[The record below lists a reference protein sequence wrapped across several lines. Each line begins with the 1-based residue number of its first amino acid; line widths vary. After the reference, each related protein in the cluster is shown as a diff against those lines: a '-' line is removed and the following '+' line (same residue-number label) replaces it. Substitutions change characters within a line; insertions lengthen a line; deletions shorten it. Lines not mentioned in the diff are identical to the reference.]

1 MSDREQP
8 AAQVRR
14 RDFLKILGAAGAA
27 GAAAST
33 GACVDPSGY
42 KLIPYLVSP
51 DETVPMV
58 SNYDTSV
65 CRECSAGCGILM
77 ETRDG
82 HTFKLE
88 GNPSHPLSRGAICAR
103 GMSAVQGLY
112 NPDRWRSAM
121 ARVNGK
127 LTPLAWERALEIL
140 GQKLADAQTKSAN
153 GIVFINQHESGS
165 FPSFLDGWLANYG
178 AASHLSVDATADGGT
193 IAANKQSYGV
203 AWPSL
208 DFGAARLIV
217 SFGADFLEGWG
228 TPVSQQLDF
237 ADARA
242 KLADAPRVWY
252 VGPRRSLTGLNAD
265 EWIACK
271 PGTAGSIVAA
281 LEGTMSAANAAQAA
295 GVPVAQI

>member
-58 SNYDTSV
+58 SNYYTSV

-112 NPDRWRSAM
+112 TPDRWRGPM
-121 ARVNGK
+121 ARVHGK
-127 LTPLAWERALEIL
+127 LTPLAWDRALEIL
-140 GQKLADAQTKSAN
+140 GQ
-153 GIVFINQHESGS
+153 
-165 FPSFLDGWLANYG
+165 
-178 AASHLSVDATADGGT
+178 
-193 IAANKQSYGV
+193 
-203 AWPSL
+203 
-208 DFGAARLIV
+208 
-217 SFGADFLEGWG
+217 
-228 TPVSQQLDF
+228 
-237 ADARA
+237 
-242 KLADAPRVWY
+242 
-252 VGPRRSLTGLNAD
+252 
-265 EWIACK
+265 
-271 PGTAGSIVAA
+271 
-281 LEGTMSAANAAQAA
+281 
-295 GVPVAQI
+295 